1 MLYNDKILIGKNDDT
16 ELAILPNMANRHG
29 LITGASGTGKTITLK
44 VMAESFSEAG
54 VPVFMADVKGDLAST
69 AIEGSLEKIQ
79 SRVEKLNLDGFKTNF
94 YPVHFW
100 DLYGK
105 NGHPIRANIG
115 QVGPEILS
123 IMLGLT
129 EAQEGNL
136 TIAFAIAKDKDL
148 PLVDLSDLKALLVH
162 VSENRAEYVSTYG
175 NITTQSIGVIQRS
188 LLSLE
193 NQGAGHFFGEPA
205 LDINDFFT
213 TNAQDGRGFINILH
227 AVELFQNPDL
237 YAAFLLW
244 LLTRLFT
251 ESPEVGDLDKPRM
264 VFFFDEAHLLFNGMP
279 AYRLKRITQVV
290 KLIRSRGIGL
300 YYVSQAPTDIPGE
313 VLSQLSN
320 RVQHAL
326 RAYTPAEQKTIKAA
340 ADAFRT
346 NPKFN
351 TEEAI
356 SELGTGEALIS
367 FLDEKGA
374 PQIVE
379 RATILPPQSQMGTLD
394 EGLRAKIIQYS
405 NLHGKYDEALN
416 PISAQ
421 EILNGKPVEEAQP
434 MPEVQA
440 AEQQNAI
447 NTNLMPSGAE
457 THVPAASVSTAAPTA
472 QPATRPMTET
482 EKFMAQKQEMA
493 ARKQALA
500 EQKLALQE
508 QKLAN
513 QKAKEEAKAAEQAAK
528 QKAKSQGK
536 IEKTLTTGL
545 QRGVTNAISSGV
557 KSAITKGLKGIFK

>member
-1 MLYNDKILIGKNDDT
+1 MLFNDKILVGKNESS
-16 ELAILPNMANRHG
+16 ELFILPNMANRHG

-44 VMAESFSEAG
+44 VIAESFSQAG

-69 AIEGSLEKIQ
+69 ALEGNLEKIQ
-79 SRVEKLNLDGFKTNF
+79 SRVDKLQLDGFKTNF
-94 YPVHFW
+94 FPVHFW

-105 NGHPIRANIG
+105 HGHPIRANIG
-115 QVGPEILS
+115 KVGPEILS

-136 TIAFAIAKDKDL
+136 TIAFAIAKDKHL
-148 PLVDLSDLKALLVH
+148 PLVDLSDLKALLAH
-162 VSENRAEYVSTYG
+162 VSENRAEYIGTYG
-175 NITTQSIGVIQRS
+175 NITPQSIGVIQRS

-193 NQGAGHFFGEPA
+193 NQGAGHFFGEPE
-205 LDINDFFT
+205 LDIADFFA
-213 TNAQDGRGFINILH
+213 TNTQDGRGFINILH

-251 ESPEVGDLDKPRM
+251 ESPEVGDLEKPRM
-264 VFFFDEAHLLFNGMP
+264 IFFFDEAHLLFNDMP

-300 YYVSQAPTDIPGE
+300 YFVSQAPTDIPDE
-313 VLSQLSN
+313 VLAQLSN

-326 RAYTPAEQKTIKAA
+326 RAYTPAEQKTVKAA

-351 TEEAI
+351 TEQAI

-374 PQIVE
+374 PRIVE

-394 EGLRAKIIQYS
+394 DSIRAKILQYS
-405 NLHGKYDEALN
+405 SLSGKYEEAQN

-421 EILNGKPVEEAQP
+421 EMLNGTTQQTAP
-434 MPEVQA
+434 QA
-440 AEQQNAI
+440 PIAPAEQSNTI
-447 NTNLMPSGAE
+447 NTNLE
-457 THVPAASVSTAAPTA
+457 PA
-472 QPATRPMTET
+472 QPMTET
-482 EKFMAQKQEMA
+482 EKFMAQNQELA

-513 QKAKEEAKAAEQAAK
+513 QKAREEAKAAEQLAK
-528 QKAKSQGK
+528 QKAKSQSK
-536 IEKTLTTGL
+536 IEKTLTTGV
-545 QRGVTNAISSGV
+545 QRGVTNAISNGV
-557 KSAITKGLKGIFK
+557 KTAITKGIKGLFK